1 MHHFKNKFMR
11 YFMSNNTTVTYLSN
25 LANPRGLK
33 YYSIEDIADMIK
45 SPSKI
50 VEKTITQVRNF
61 DKNNS
66 DEKSYVDNIKAKLP
80 AFIVAGKFTDLGAD
94 SFVKGSN
101 TNIIQ
106 LDYDYLTDEQKVDF
120 KEKFIEM
127 GNAVM
132 VFESPTGTGLKVLL
146 KIDGNIFD
154 ESIDETEK
162 DITIEMLISKLNAL
176 GLNPIHEIHGQCLDT
191 KTLHLA
197 AKCYLS
203 YDVNLFYNPNALPFS
218 LVEDYQLYL
227 YMKRA
232 THVFKL
238 IDALAPGK
246 IQPKNEIGII
256 GVLIGSDYANKL
268 FDEKV
273 LKKIHK
279 IIKDKLKQVSPH
291 KVEHHFKSYLYGE
304 KRGFNNPNDIFKI
317 DSDTEKKLLSQYPSK
332 DGSKTE
338 LNKIE
343 LRDFI
348 RTIPFFMDNPRSSTA
363 TTYMFKDHW
372 ILKHPEGITNA
383 STFIEKIVIPLLPE
397 KIQKFI
403 IGDEKI
409 AKSVFEDVFLHA
421 AIRTGISLKQEA
433 TERLEDVVVFQNCIM
448 KMTKGEPVRIRTWE
462 EYYELTPERNNERIN
477 KKSGP
482 IYLDYDKYKYYDYF
496 NKVPFF
502 IVDEFHSVKNDGEDT
517 VIFKSENGI
526 NKLLE
531 GIAHVKNQDDE
542 YVFNYEKYKHD
553 LWHACKYVR
562 TDRIDR
568 SDLHDRKRIMWI
580 FDQNQ
585 MDEGQVGKSV
595 LAKMI
600 IFMQPYAGG
609 PNRSN
614 SGVKSDFAMS
624 MLEPEHHTTLFC
636 DDVLSDMS
644 TYYPLIS
651 GDGFVLN
658 RKNREKITLSFEQ
671 IPNVI
676 CTSNTLPLN
685 YFKKST
691 RGRCDFIIVSNY
703 FKDSEHNLS
712 EEVGFRGVWNT
723 ADYNTYCNDLFRMA
737 AYNMRNMKK
746 PKFNYD
752 PLKSAEIEIKVTGVT
767 SKFAKFLDVIID
779 LIRKQQKKDIGSK
792 KVTFKIKKG
801 DLYAKFGKFC
811 DNEKIPVFS
820 AERLSKTD
828 FFDIFKDAFNEKSIF
843 NCEINNDKSQCIFY
857 YDINADV
864 PEVDED
870 EDNSLK
876 SKYNR
881 GDA

>member
-1 MHHFKNKFMR
+1 
-11 YFMSNNTTVTYLSN
+11 MSNNTVTYLPN
-25 LANPRGLK
+25 LASSRGLK

-45 SPSKI
+45 YPSKI
-50 VEKTITQVRNF
+50 VEKTIAQVRNF

-66 DEKSYVDNIKAKLP
+66 DEKSYVDNIKSNLP
-80 AFIVAGKFTDLGAD
+80 AFIVAGKFTDLGGD
-94 SFVKGSN
+94 SFIKGTN

-154 ESIDETEK
+154 ESIDEIEK
-162 DITIEMLISKLNAL
+162 DNSIELLISKLDAL
-176 GLNPIHEIHGQCLDT
+176 GLNPVHEIHGQCLDT
-191 KTLHLA
+191 KTLHIA

-203 YDVNLFYNPNALPFS
+203 VDVDVFYNPNALPFS

-227 YMKRA
+227 YMKRSA
-232 THVFKL
+232 HVFKL

-246 IQPKNEIGII
+246 IQPKNEIVII

-273 LKKIHK
+273 LKKIHQ

-291 KVEHHFKSYLYGE
+291 KVEKHFKSYLHGE
-304 KRGFNNPNDIFKI
+304 KRGFDNPNDIFKI
-317 DSDTEKKLLSQYPSK
+317 DADTEKKLLSQYPSK
-332 DGSKTE
+332 DGNKIE

-348 RTIPFFMDNPRSSTA
+348 RTIPFFMDNPKSSTA

-372 ILKHPEGITNA
+372 ILKHPDGITNA
-383 STFIEKIVIPLLPE
+383 STFIEKIVVPLLPE
-397 KIQKFI
+397 NVQKYI
-403 IGDEKI
+403 ISDEKI
-409 AKSVFEDVFLHA
+409 TKSVFEDSFLHA
-421 AIRTGISLKQEA
+421 AIKTGIAPNQEVN
-433 TERLEDVVVFQNCIM
+433 ERLEDVVVFQNCIM

-462 EYYELTPERNNERIN
+462 EYYELTPERNNDGVD
-477 KKSGP
+477 KKSGA
-482 IYLDYDKYKYYDYF
+482 IYLDYDKYRHYDYF
-496 NKVPFF
+496 NRVPYF
-502 IVDEFHSVKNDGEDT
+502 IVDEFHSVKKDGEDT
-517 VIFKSENGI
+517 VVFKMEDGI

-531 GIAHVKNQDDE
+531 GIAHVKNPDDE
-542 YVFNYEKYKHD
+542 YVFNYEKYKYD
-553 LWHACKYVR
+553 LWYACKYVR
-562 TDRIDR
+562 TDR
-568 SDLHDRKRIMWI
+568 SKLHDRKRLMWI

-585 MDEGQVGKSV
+585 IDEGRCGKSL
-595 LAKMI
+595 LADMI
-600 IFMQPYAGG
+600 TFMQPITGG

-614 SGVKSDFAMS
+614 TNIKSDFALS
-624 MLEPEHHTTLFC
+624 MLEPGIHTTMYC

-651 GDGFVLN
+651 GNGFVLN
-658 RKNREKITLSFEQ
+658 RKNKEKITLSFEQ

-685 YFKKST
+685 YFKHST

-703 FKDSEHNLS
+703 FKDSEHDLS

-746 PKFNYD
+746 PKFVYD
-752 PLKSAEIEIKVTGVT
+752 PLKSAELEVKVTGVT
-767 SKFAKFLDVIID
+767 SKFEKFLDVMID
-779 LIRKQQKKDIGSK
+779 LIGKQQKKDTGSK
-792 KVTFKIKKG
+792 KITFKMKKG
-801 DLYAKFGKFC
+801 DLYAKFWKFC
-811 DNEKIPVFS
+811 DDTNVPVFS
-820 AERLSKTD
+820 AERLSKTE
-828 FFDIFKDAFNEKSIF
+828 FFNIFKDAFNEKSLF

-857 YDINADV
+857 YDINADFV
-864 PEVDED
+864 GVDEDED